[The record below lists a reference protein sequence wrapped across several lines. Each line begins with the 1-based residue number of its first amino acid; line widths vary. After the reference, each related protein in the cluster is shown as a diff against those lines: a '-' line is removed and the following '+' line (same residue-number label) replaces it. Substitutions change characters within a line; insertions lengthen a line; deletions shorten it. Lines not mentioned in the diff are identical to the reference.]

1 MHAAKRGRTEWRT
14 LRRGACTD
22 SIHIQRQVRKSGA
35 KRREPLGVRQLKSPT
50 SARLLSTTSIC
61 WVSPL
66 PEIVRLTPEQAKQQR
81 DAALTKA
88 RQEGREA
95 GRKEWGSYITDAIKA
110 GVQAAVEP
118 LKAAHQE
125 ITSHARSSAWWRGAA
140 IGLLIGA
147 SAGALLTNV
156 VLGAAFQQAGQYGR
170 EMVVTG
176 AISQATHPPVPCVP
190 GQRLDDGRVCPGR

>member
-1 MHAAKRGRTEWRT
+1 M
-14 LRRGACTD
+14 
-22 SIHIQRQVRKSGA
+22 
-35 KRREPLGVRQLKSPT
+35 
-50 SARLLSTTSIC
+50 
-61 WVSPL
+61 
-66 PEIVRLTPEQAKQQR
+66 PEVVRLTPDQAK
-81 DAALTKA
+81 ANAEKLLTKA
-88 RQEGREA
+88 RAEG
-95 GRKEWGSYITDAIKA
+95 DAKGYERGLKA
-110 GVQAAVEP
+110 GQANLEAASAAAVKANHEP
-118 LKAAHQE
+118 LKAAHAE